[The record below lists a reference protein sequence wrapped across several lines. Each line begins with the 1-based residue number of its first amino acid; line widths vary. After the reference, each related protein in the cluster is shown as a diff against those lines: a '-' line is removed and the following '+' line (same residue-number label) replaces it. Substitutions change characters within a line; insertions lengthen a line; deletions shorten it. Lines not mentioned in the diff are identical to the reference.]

1 MVLLYDSYVHNTI
14 DKLHKV
20 MYIILVIIDM
30 YITLKC
36 CYNLHV
42 EKEVFFMSMTEER
55 RKYLYDYHKKNMK
68 RVPLDLQLSDYEEL
82 KAAAE
87 KNGESVNG
95 FIKQAITEKL
105 ERMN

>member
-1 MVLLYDSYVHNTI
+1 
-14 DKLHKV
+14 
-20 MYIILVIIDM
+20 
-30 YITLKC
+30 
-36 CYNLHV
+36 
-42 EKEVFFMSMTEER
+42 MSMTEER